1 MFAYQ
6 QEDGSVAVC
15 SLVSSVPAGAQYIET
30 TNAPE
35 DKLFRS
41 AWELGTDSIATN
53 LDKAKEIVH
62 GRRRAKREIAFAPH
76 DEIISKQIPGKDVV
90 AAESARSDIRLWDDA
105 LQLAINGKL
114 KESTLRTLM
123 EQEELL

>member
-1 MFAYQ
+1 MFVYQ

-41 AWELGTDSIATN
+41 AWELGADSITTN
-53 LDKAKEIVH
+53 MGKAKEVAH
-62 GRRRAKREIAFAPH
+62 SMRRNRR
-76 DEIISKQIPGKDVV
+76 DELFKPLDVEATIPSKAN
-90 AAESARSDIRLWDDA
+90 AAEAAREDIRVFDA
-105 LQLAINGKL
+105 TLQIAIDGKQ
-114 KESTLRTLM
+114 KESTLRA
-123 EQEELL
+123 LLESEGLI

>member
-15 SLVSSVPAGAQYIET
+15 SLASSVPAGAQYIET

-41 AWELGTDSIATN
+41 AWELGADGIITN
-53 LDKAKEIVH
+53 LTKAKEIAH
-62 GRRRAKREIAFAPH
+62 GRRRAKRMEEFEPH
-76 DEIISKQIPGKDVV
+76 DEIISKQIPGQSAS
-90 AAESARSDIRLWDDA
+90 AAETARQSVRDWDTA
-105 LQLAINGKL
+105 LQLEIDAKRT
-114 KESTLRTLM
+114 ESTLRAIIEREGL
-123 EQEELL
+123 